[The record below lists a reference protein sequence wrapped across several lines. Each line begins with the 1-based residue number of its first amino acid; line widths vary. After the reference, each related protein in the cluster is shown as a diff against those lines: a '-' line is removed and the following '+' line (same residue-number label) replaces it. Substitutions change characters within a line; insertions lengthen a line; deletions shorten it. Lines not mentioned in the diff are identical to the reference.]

1 MKGTISTGPALR
13 NLQDSHHFMM
23 SVANATL
30 AHLSP
35 STSDK
40 AESPNIIDQSLF
52 YCREDSCF
60 CVPTLYLS

>member
-35 STSDK
+35 STSD
-40 AESPNIIDQSLF
+40 
-52 YCREDSCF
+52 
-60 CVPTLYLS
+60 